1 MNPRQGVRVVP
12 FLQEV
17 GGKLFDTEA
26 TLLALFIII
35 ILVGIAAR
43 YYRLP
48 YTTILVI
55 AGLGLEFLGF
65 LPKIELT
72 PEVVLLLFLPPLAF
86 EAAFHLDL
94 EKLRQDVTPVA
105 VFALF
110 GVMVSMV
117 VAGAVLVFALGFP
130 VEIALL
136 FGTLIAATDP
146 VSVVAVFRELGVA
159 KRLSVLMESES
170 LFNDGTSIVLFRL
183 ALAVVLTGAFHPI
196 EGLVEFLRLVLGGMA
211 LGFGLGYLTSRFL
224 ARIEDYLIEISMTV
238 VLAWGSYLLGEYL
251 GVSGVISVVVAGLV
265 LGNYGGRISFSPTTK
280 LVLEHVL
287 EFVSFVANSFIFL
300 LIGLQ
305 VSLIDLRVNAAAI
318 FVAIVAALLAR
329 AVTVYGLALPLRWIA
344 TPIPVK
350 WQHLL
355 FWGGLR
361 GGVTLALALSLPA
374 TVPQRETLIIAAFS
388 VVLFTLVVQGLTI
401 RPLVQFLNLVPQ
413 HERQQNF
420 EIMRARLLAA
430 RAADRRLARLHDQGA
445 IAESTFVALR
455 SDNQVL
461 EQELAEQLDTL
472 YGSYPELKQSELKTA
487 QLESLRAQRSELF
500 ELNRRG
506 MISDET
512 YRQLTAQ
519 IDEQLHTLTT
529 TEAERRAAASGPEAA
544 VNGNSADE

>member
-1 MNPRQGVRVVP
+1 MVVLTGEPHASRFECYNVSTHARTQLKTSQFVRMNPRQGVRVVQ

-117 VAGAVLVFALGFP
+117 VASAVLVFSLGFP

-305 VSLIDLRVNAAAI
+305 
-318 FVAIVAALLAR
+318 
-329 AVTVYGLALPLRWIA
+329 
-344 TPIPVK
+344 
-350 WQHLL
+350 
-355 FWGGLR
+355 
-361 GGVTLALALSLPA
+361 
-374 TVPQRETLIIAAFS
+374 
-388 VVLFTLVVQGLTI
+388 
-401 RPLVQFLNLVPQ
+401 
-413 HERQQNF
+413 
-420 EIMRARLLAA
+420 
-430 RAADRRLARLHDQGA
+430 
-445 IAESTFVALR
+445 
-455 SDNQVL
+455 
-461 EQELAEQLDTL
+461 
-472 YGSYPELKQSELKTA
+472 
-487 QLESLRAQRSELF
+487 
-500 ELNRRG
+500 
-506 MISDET
+506 
-512 YRQLTAQ
+512 
-519 IDEQLHTLTT
+519 
-529 TEAERRAAASGPEAA
+529 
-544 VNGNSADE
+544 